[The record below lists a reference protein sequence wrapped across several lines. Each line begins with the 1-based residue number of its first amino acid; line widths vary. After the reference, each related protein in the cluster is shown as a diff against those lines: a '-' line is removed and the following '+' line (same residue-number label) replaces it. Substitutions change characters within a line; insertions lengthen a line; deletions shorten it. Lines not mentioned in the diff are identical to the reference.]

1 MSKRKTVKLNLNITK
16 SLIKSKCRSNVVFCE
31 QMQKHVRWVSDWGKI
46 PPKNLPSPEEAAQM
60 CAILQ
65 VTPEEILVE
74 QADIELVR
82 SLIDSQKPGQNEKA
96 DPTKGTGLSLAKKK
110 LIAAID
116 ELSDEQCEKLFG
128 IIEEAKKLL

>member
-1 MSKRKTVKLNLNITK
+1 MSKRKTVKLNLDVVIPA
-16 SLIKSKCRSNVVFCE
+16 IKTRCRSNVVFCE
-31 QMQKHVRWVSDWGKI
+31 LMGRPNQKTWVTEWGRNR
-46 PPKNLPSPEEAAQM
+46 NLPSPEEAARM

-65 VTPEEILVE
+65 VTPGEILTE
-74 QADIELVR
+74 PEDIELVQG
-82 SLIDSQKPGQNEKA
+82 LIDQQREAQNEKA
-96 DPTKGTGLSLAKKK
+96 DPQKGTGMSPAKQK